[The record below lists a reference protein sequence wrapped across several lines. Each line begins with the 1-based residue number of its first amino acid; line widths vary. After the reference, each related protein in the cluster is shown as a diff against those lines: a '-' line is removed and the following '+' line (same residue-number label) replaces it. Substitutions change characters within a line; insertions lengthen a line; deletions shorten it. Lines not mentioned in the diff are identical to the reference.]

1 MEKNNLLKEIS
12 IWVKEYYDAI
22 DTKKLTYHHFRHTK
36 EVVEACIELLENEN
50 LSDFEKDI
58 LLCAAWF
65 HDVGCWNPTQDLKN
79 HEEKSVEKATEF
91 LLSKGVSTVFI
102 QSVKDCIMTTKMP
115 QNPVTNIEKI
125 ICDADLSHLSK
136 GDFLD
141 KSLQLR
147 KELKGLGLYE
157 KKEIDW
163 LKETFGF
170 MESHRYHTKKAR
182 NDWESGKIKNQSLL
196 KKEIEDLEGKMAVK
210 STQKE
215 MKKLRKQLP
224 ERGIETMFRL
234 TSKNHLQLSAIADN
248 KAHIM
253 ISVNSII
260 ISIIL
265 TILIAKLEE
274 YPHYLVPTI
283 LLVTT
288 NLSAIIFAILAT
300 RPNVTQG
307 KSSAK
312 DIENKTA
319 NLLYFG
325 NFHKMKYE
333 DYQNGMRGMMHD
345 PDYLYNSL
353 IKDIY
358 HLGEV
363 LAKKYSLLR
372 KSYNAFMYGL
382 LISVFAFGIVSFLV
396 F

>member
-1 MEKNNLLKEIS
+1 MENIKLLKEVS
-12 IWVKEYYDAI
+12 IWVKEHYETI
-22 DTKKLTYHHFRHTK
+22 DTEKLTYHHLRHTK
-36 EVVEACIELLENEN
+36 EVVEACTELLENEN
-50 LSDFEKDI
+50 LSDLEKEVLI
-58 LLCAAWF
+58 CAAWF
-65 HDVGCWNPTQDLKN
+65 HDVGCWNATQDLKN
-79 HEEKSVEKATEF
+79 HEEKSVEKASEF
-91 LLSKGVSTVFI
+91 LMSKGASPAFI
-102 QSVKDCIMTTKMP
+102 QMVKDCIMATKMP
-115 QNPVTNIEKI
+115 QNPKNRTGKI
-125 ICDADLSHLSK
+125 ICDADLSHFAK
-136 GDFLD
+136 EGFLD

-147 KELKGLGLYE
+147 KELKTLGLYD

-163 LKETFGF
+163 LKETFSF
-170 MESHRYHTKKAR
+170 MESHRYYTQKAR
-182 NDWESGKIKNQSLL
+182 NDWEAGKVKNQNIL
-196 KKEIEDLEGKMAVK
+196 KKEIEDREEKRAVK

-274 YPHYLVPTI
+274 YPHYLIPTI
-283 LLVTT
+283 LLVGT
-288 NLSAIIFAILAT
+288 NLSAIVFAILAT

-333 DYQNGMRGMMHD
+333 DYQHGMRDMMND

-358 HLGEV
+358 YLGEV

-382 LISVFAFGIVSFLV
+382 LLSVFAFGMASFLV